1 MNNRSRYTRIFYS
14 SKVTNIQFFQINLHR
29 FKKSHPIFTANR
41 SGVLR
46 ESNFHPVFTR
56 YPSSCSRSRVTGTGQ
71 CIVDVHTKKTTG
83 AFFFTRFLSPHFFF
97 SSLFIYLSFF
107 SLSFNKHLNTNVN
120 GNGFVSF
127 ETESENF
134 GTIILQGNQWPL
146 ACMLVHPYMYNK
158 SIKTSSFSL
167 LTILYLYI
175 YIFFFPFSYSYFLY
189 RVWNNILR
197 FRLFVPCSMFSI
209 YLTIYIYIYKHPCK
223 WIYPFVSLPP
233 ILSTYLHIYNH
244 LNAQSLVFT
253 SFHDYYNTI
262 SIEISDNVAS
272 NNVHLTRKRE
282 RNKKRKE
289 TKVSMYRGGA
299 SGIMSR
305 AN

>member
-1 MNNRSRYTRIFYS
+1 MKMNNRSRYTRIFYS

-175 YIFFFPFSYSYFLY
+175 YIFFFSVF
-189 RVWNNILR
+189 
-197 FRLFVPCSMFSI
+197 LFVLFVSRMEQYSSFSFVRSLLDVL
-209 YLTIYIYIYKHPCK
+209 YLSNYIYIYIN
-223 WIYPFVSLPP
+223 
-233 ILSTYLHIYNH
+233 ILVNGYIHLYLFR
-244 LNAQSLVFT
+244 QSLARIYT
-253 SFHDYYNTI
+253 YI
-262 SIEISDNVAS
+262 II
-272 NNVHLTRKRE
+272 
-282 RNKKRKE
+282 
-289 TKVSMYRGGA
+289 
-299 SGIMSR
+299 
-305 AN
+305 

>member
-1 MNNRSRYTRIFYS
+1 MKMNNRSRYTRIFYS

-56 YPSSCSRSRVTGTGQ
+56 YPSSCSRSRVTSTGQ

-209 YLTIYIYIYKHPCK
+209 YLTIYIYIN
-223 WIYPFVSLPP
+223 
-233 ILSTYLHIYNH
+233 ILVNGYIHLYLFR
-244 LNAQSLVFT
+244 QSLARIYT
-253 SFHDYYNTI
+253 YI
-262 SIEISDNVAS
+262 II
-272 NNVHLTRKRE
+272 
-282 RNKKRKE
+282 
-289 TKVSMYRGGA
+289 
-299 SGIMSR
+299 
-305 AN
+305 

>member
-1 MNNRSRYTRIFYS
+1 MYCRRAHEKN
-14 SKVTNIQFFQINLHR
+14 HR
-29 FKKSHPIFTANR
+29 R
-41 SGVLR
+41 
-46 ESNFHPVFTR
+46 VFLYAISFST
-56 YPSSCSRSRVTGTGQ
+56 
-71 CIVDVHTKKTTG
+71 
-83 AFFFTRFLSPHFFF
+83 FFF

-209 YLTIYIYIYKHPCK
+209 YLTIYIYIY
-223 WIYPFVSLPP
+223 IN
-233 ILSTYLHIYNH
+233 ILVNGYIHLYLFR
-244 LNAQSLVFT
+244 QSLARIYT
-253 SFHDYYNTI
+253 YI
-262 SIEISDNVAS
+262 II
-272 NNVHLTRKRE
+272 
-282 RNKKRKE
+282 
-289 TKVSMYRGGA
+289 
-299 SGIMSR
+299 
-305 AN
+305 